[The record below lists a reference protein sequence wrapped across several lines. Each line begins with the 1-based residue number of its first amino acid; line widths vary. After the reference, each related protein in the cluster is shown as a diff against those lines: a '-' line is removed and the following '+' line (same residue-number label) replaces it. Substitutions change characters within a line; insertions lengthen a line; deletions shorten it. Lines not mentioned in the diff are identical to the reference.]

1 MANFSRIN
9 CSDIKLGMKFP
20 SPVFFDDGENMFVAE
35 NKTIKAYHIAALARW
50 NIPYLLIDESG
61 EDELEELDEFDDSP
75 VEELYELD
83 DAEELEEL

>member
-35 NKTIKAYHIAALARW
+35 NKTIKAYHIAALVLQLRAIILYPADKR
-50 NIPYLLIDESG
+50 YAEALS
-61 EDELEELDEFDDSP
+61 SP
-75 VEELYELD
+75 ALPTIFVEGFC
-83 DAEELEEL
+83 